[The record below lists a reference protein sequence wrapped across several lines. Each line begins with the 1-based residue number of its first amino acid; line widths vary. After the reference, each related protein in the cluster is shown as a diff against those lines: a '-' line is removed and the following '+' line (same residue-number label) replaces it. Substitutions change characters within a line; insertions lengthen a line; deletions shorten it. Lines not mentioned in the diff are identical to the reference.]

1 MFWGYCW
8 RHDCFFWIIQRNNF
22 MHKLLRIYA
31 LYSYLCFLHFLC
43 YFPEKNPHRLLSLKV
58 WKIIFTKHLL
68 SWLISHNANTA
79 IYYRDMCI
87 SLFVCCFLLHFRK
100 KIDEF
105 LGVIKSAL
113 RENYLNTEFFM
124 VWIFLY
130 SMRIHENTDHEKTP
144 YLDTFHHVEP

>member
-1 MFWGYCW
+1 
-8 RHDCFFWIIQRNNF
+8 
-22 MHKLLRIYA
+22 
-31 LYSYLCFLHFLC
+31 
-43 YFPEKNPHRLLSLKV
+43 
-58 WKIIFTKHLL
+58 
-68 SWLISHNANTA
+68 
-79 IYYRDMCI
+79 MCI
-87 SLFVCCFLLHFRK
+87 SLFVSCFLLHFRK

-144 YLDTFHHVEP
+144 YLDTFHHVVP